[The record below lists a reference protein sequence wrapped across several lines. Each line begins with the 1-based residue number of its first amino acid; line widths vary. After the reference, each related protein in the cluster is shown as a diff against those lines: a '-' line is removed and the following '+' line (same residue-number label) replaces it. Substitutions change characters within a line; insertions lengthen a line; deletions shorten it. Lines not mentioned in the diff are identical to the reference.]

1 MEILG
6 IIIGALGL
14 YVCVINYI
22 SIGVNVYRKR
32 HGIDGHISPI
42 PLVAGIM
49 MFISAV
55 ILLPENIWALGFL
68 AFPIDHTYP
77 LLVYSVIA
85 TRFFTRDPNQKNK

>member
-14 YVCVINYI
+14 YVCAINYI
-22 SIGVNVYRKR
+22 SIGMNIYRKK
-32 HGIDGHISPI
+32 HGIDRYTSPI

-55 ILLPENIWALGFL
+55 ILLPKNIWALGFL
-68 AFPIDHTYP
+68 AFPIDYTYP
-77 LLVYSVIA
+77 LLLYSVIV
-85 TRFFTRDPNQKNK
+85 TRFFTRDPNEKK